1 VKLTK
6 RQIRKIISE
15 VVSENTNE
23 GQEDLMKYIAFIGP
37 DKYQYSKDGVKKAI
51 EAIKKDQKNLNADAY
66 VKEFEAEGGSPDT
79 WAQIIKDLNDYG
91 LNYGY
96 EGNLGV
102 YRLKDNLGDY
112 PMQLALKQYYKF

>member
-1 VKLTK
+1 
-6 RQIRKIISE
+6 
-15 VVSENTNE
+15 
-23 GQEDLMKYIAFIGP
+23 
-37 DKYQYSKDGVKKAI
+37 
-51 EAIKKDQKNLNADAY
+51 
-66 VKEFEAEGGSPDT
+66 
-79 WAQIIKDLNDYG
+79 QIIKDLNDYG